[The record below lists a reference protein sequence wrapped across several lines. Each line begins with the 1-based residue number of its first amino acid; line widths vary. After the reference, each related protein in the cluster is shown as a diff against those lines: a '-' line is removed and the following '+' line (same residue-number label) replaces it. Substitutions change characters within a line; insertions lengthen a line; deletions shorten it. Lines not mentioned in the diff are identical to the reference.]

1 MNEKLNITE
10 SVQRIYKEVP
20 VVVVGNMSACCDY
33 TNQILD
39 QFCASLDT
47 VSSVLYYGIT
57 SHIPYMAQIFVTF
70 QS

>member
-10 SVQRIYKEVP
+10 SVLGIYYGVP
-20 VVVVGNMSACCDY
+20 EDGVRNISDCCDY

-39 QFCASLDT
+39 QFCASLDN
-47 VSSVLYYGIT
+47 VSSVLCYDIT
-57 SHIPYMAQIFVTF
+57 CHIPYMAQIFVTF

>member
-10 SVQRIYKEVP
+10 SVQGIYKEVP
-20 VVVVGNMSACCDY
+20 EYGVRNVSDCCNY